1 MYKQQHVKNRNLASL
16 MNEEDLFFR
25 QDDDGILQ
33 ALSHRRTKDLIEAL
47 SVVLTQGMEWKCV
60 ANMAN
65 T

>member
-1 MYKQQHVKNRNLASL
+1 
-16 MNEEDLFFR
+16 MNEGDSFFR

-33 ALSHRRTKDLIEAL
+33 ALGHHRTKDLIEVL

-60 ANMAN
+60 AN